1 MITFLDCNAQVDLL
15 LNIKISFLGPN
26 GYNELEFKIS
36 SDINYIIT
44 SVETNG
50 NTSCLKT
57 YDCKIIGFHVS
68 DNEIP
73 TSFVNVNNTETEV
86 NGIKYKISYPKELNV
101 DYIKIDYSE
110 EGMSQTKYINIT
122 DIRDIKERNHYGD
135 YNEIEIVDK
144 IENF

>member
-1 MITFLDCNAQVDLL
+1 MITFLDCNAQVYLL

-44 SVETNG
+44 AVETNG

-57 YDCKIIGFHVS
+57 YDCKIIGFHIS

-73 TSFVNVNNTETEV
+73 TSFVSMDNIEV
-86 NGIKYKISYPKELNV
+86 NGRKLYPKDLNV
-101 DYIKIDYSE
+101 DFIKIDYSK
-110 EGMSQTKYINIT
+110 EGKSHIKCINIT
-122 DIRDIKERNHYGD
+122 DIRDIKERNHYDG

>member
-26 GYNELEFKIS
+26 GYDELEFKIS

-44 SVETNG
+44 AVETNG

-57 YDCKIIGFHVS
+57 YDCKIIGFHIS
-68 DNEIP
+68 DKEIP
-73 TSFVNVNNTETEV
+73 TSFVNANNNTEMEV
-86 NGIKYKISYPKELNV
+86 NV

-110 EGMSQTKYINIT
+110 EGRSQTKCINTT
-122 DIRDIKERNHYGD
+122 DIRDIKERNHYGG

>member
-1 MITFLDCNAQVDLL
+1 MITFLDCNAQIDLL

-44 SVETNG
+44 SVETNE

-57 YDCKIIGFHVS
+57 YNCKIIGFHIS

-73 TSFVNVNNTETEV
+73 TSFVNIDNIEV
-86 NGIKYKISYPKELNV
+86 NDRKLWCPKELNV

-110 EGMSQTKYINIT
+110 EGKSQTKCINIT
-122 DIRDIKERNHYGD
+122 DIRDIKERNYYCGC
-135 YNEIEIVDK
+135 NGIEIIDK

>member
-1 MITFLDCNAQVDLL
+1 MITFLDCNAQIDLL

-57 YDCKIIGFHVS
+57 YDCKIIGFHIS

-73 TSFVNVNNTETEV
+73 TSFVNIDNIEV
-86 NGIKYKISYPKELNV
+86 NDRKLWCLKELNV

-110 EGMSQTKYINIT
+110 EGKSQTKCINIT
-122 DIRDIKERNHYGD
+122 DIRDIKERNYYGGC
-135 YNEIEIVDK
+135 NGIEIVDK